1 MTAPGK
7 FDTTKKDSMAMPVVQ
22 TEASKF
28 DFTCYAAFAAEADQR
43 YAAFLAKKQGVAVW
57 QRVRAGEVF
66 RDGCRDRQESLRWQ
80 LGALVRTMDYLTDAP
95 TYLEPWY
102 GIGTTAAAFGADYE
116 WFPGQSPAV
125 MPRYLSVD
133 GVPEKLERLPGL
145 APVLASTLMTIEYF
159 LEQTHGLVPMSWC
172 DIQGPI
178 NAAGGLVDVSQFLA
192 AFYEEPERVQAILA
206 TVSDELIRFTQK
218 QSELIGG
225 LLARPGHG
233 FASSRAGTG
242 IGLSTDNLIMVSPAM
257 FEEFCVAD
265 CERVGDAFGGTAI
278 HSCGNWGRWIESV
291 KKIKNLTMVDGA
303 FSPQT
308 DPAYNKCEEFRDALA
323 GTGVILHARLV
334 GDYDEVISHV
344 RRLWKPGLK
353 LIVGTHV
360 QDPQEQH
367 RLYHTIHEICT

>member
-1 MTAPGK
+1 
-7 FDTTKKDSMAMPVVQ
+7 MPVTPV
-22 TEASKF
+22 EAEAF
-28 DFTCYAAFAAEADQR
+28 NFNRYADFAAEADVR
-43 YAAFLAKKQGVAVW
+43 YDSFLKKPEGVAVW

-66 RDGCRDRQESLRWQ
+66 RDGCRDRRESLRWQ

-125 MPRYLSVD
+125 KPRYQSVD
-133 GVPEKLERLPGL
+133 EVPAELERAAGMI
-145 APVLASTLMTIEYF
+145 PVLGATLMTIEYF
-159 LEQTHGLVPMSWC
+159 LEQTRGKVPMSWC

-178 NAAGGLVDVSQFLA
+178 NAAGGLVDVSQLLA
-192 AFYEEPERVQAILA
+192 AFYEEPERVRSILA
-206 TVSDELIRFTQK
+206 TVSDELIRFTQQ
-218 QSELIGG
+218 QSDLIGD

-257 FEEFCVAD
+257 FEEFCVTD
-265 CERVGDAFGGTAI
+265 CTRIGKAFGGAAI
-278 HSCGNWGRWIESV
+278 HSCGNWGKWIEVV
-291 KKIKNLTMVDGA
+291 KKIPNLTMVDGA

-308 DPAYNKCEEFRDALA
+308 DPAYNKCEEFRDALV

-344 RRLWKPGLK
+344 RRLWKPGLR

-367 RLYHTIHEICT
+367 RLYHAIHEICS

>member
-1 MTAPGK
+1 MAAPEK

-22 TEASKF
+22 TEASAF
-28 DFTCYAAFAAEADQR
+28 DFARYAEFSAEADLR
-43 YAAFLAKKQGVAVW
+43 YAAFLAKQQGVAVW

-80 LGALVRTMDYLTDAP
+80 LGALARTMDYLTDAP

-102 GIGTTAAAFGADYE
+102 GIGTTAAAFGAEYE

-125 MPRYLSVD
+125 MPRYLD
-133 GVPEKLERLPGL
+133 IGEVPQVLERLPGL

-159 LEQTHGLVPMSWC
+159 LEQTHGQVPMSWC

-178 NAAGGLVDVSQFLA
+178 NAAGGLVDVSQLLA
-192 AFYEEPERVQAILA
+192 AFYEDPERVQAILA
-206 TVSDELIRFTQK
+206 TVSDELIRFTKK
-218 QSELIGG
+218 QSEVIGG

-265 CERVGDAFGGTAI
+265 CARIGDAFGGTAI
-278 HSCGNWGRWIESV
+278 HSCGNWGRWIEAV
-291 KKIKNLTMVDGA
+291 KKIPISPWWMVR
-303 FSPQT
+303 S
-308 DPAYNKCEEFRDALA
+308 
-323 GTGVILHARLV
+323 
-334 GDYDEVISHV
+334 V
-344 RRLWKPGLK
+344 RRRIRLTTSAKSFATLWPGL
-353 LIVGTHV
+353 V
-360 QDPQEQH
+360 
-367 RLYHTIHEICT
+367 

>member
-1 MTAPGK
+1 MAVPGK
-7 FDTTKKDSMAMPVVQ
+7 FDTSQKDSMAMPVVQ
-22 TEASKF
+22 TAPAAF
-28 DFTCYAAFAAEADQR
+28 DFDCYAQFSAEADER
-43 YAAFLAKKQGVAVW
+43 YQAFLAKPQGVAVW

-80 LGALVRTMDYLTDAP
+80 LGALARTMDYLTDAP

-125 MPRYLSVD
+125 IPRYESVAD
-133 GVPEKLERLPGL
+133 VPQKLERLPGMT
-145 APVLASTLMTIEYF
+145 PVLAATLMTIEYF
-159 LEQTHGLVPMSWC
+159 LEQTRGKVPMSWC

-192 AFYEEPERVQAILA
+192 SFYEEPERVQEILR
-206 TVSDELIRFTQK
+206 VISDELIDFTKK
-218 QSELIGG
+218 QSELIGN

-265 CERVGDAFGGTAI
+265 CARIGDVFGGTAI
-278 HSCGNWGRWIESV
+278 HSCGNWGRWIQAV
-291 KKIKNLTMVDGA
+291 KEIPNLKMIDGA

-308 DPAYNKCEEFRDALA
+308 DPAYNNCEEFRDALA
-323 GTGVILHARLV
+323 GTGIILHARLV
-334 GDYDEVISHV
+334 GDFDEVMSHV
-344 RRLWKPGLK
+344 RRLWKPGVR

-367 RLYHTIHEICT
+367 RLYHAIHDFCS

>member
-1 MTAPGK
+1 MAAPEK

-22 TEASKF
+22 TEASAF
-28 DFTCYAAFAAEADQR
+28 DFARYAEFSAEADLR
-43 YAAFLAKKQGVAVW
+43 YAAFLAKQQGVA
-57 QRVRAGEVF
+57 
-66 RDGCRDRQESLRWQ
+66 GCRDRQESLRWQ
-80 LGALVRTMDYLTDAP
+80 LGALARTMDYLTDAP

-102 GIGTTAAAFGADYE
+102 GIGTTAAAFGAEYE

-125 MPRYLSVD
+125 MPRYLD
-133 GVPEKLERLPGL
+133 IGEVPQVLERLPGL

-159 LEQTHGLVPMSWC
+159 LEQTHGQVPMSWC

-178 NAAGGLVDVSQFLA
+178 NAAGGLVDVSQLLA
-192 AFYEEPERVQAILA
+192 AFYEDPERVQAILA
-206 TVSDELIRFTQK
+206 TVSDELIRFTKK
-218 QSELIGG
+218 QSEVIGG

-265 CERVGDAFGGTAI
+265 CARIGDAFGGTAI
-278 HSCGNWGRWIESV
+278 HSCGNWGRWIEAV
-291 KKIKNLTMVDGA
+291 KKIPNLTMVDGA

-308 DPAYNKCEEFRDALA
+308 DPAYNKCEEFRDTLA

-353 LIVGTHV
+353 LIVGTHI

-367 RLYHTIHEICT
+367 RLYRAIHEICT